1 MDKFIFNSIIRISDI
16 ITVLFLLAISF
27 GDEIEYFYVHP
38 VRSMLLL
45 SIGSII
51 IVIGFIF
58 RLLKETDYYGK

>member
-16 ITVLFLLAISF
+16 VTVLFLFSISF

-38 VRSMLLL
+38 VRSMLLF

-51 IVIGFIF
+51 IVIGVIF
-58 RLLKETDYYGK
+58 RLLKETEN

>member
-1 MDKFIFNSIIRISDI
+1 MEKFVFNSIIRISDI

-27 GDEIEYFYVHP
+27 GDEIEYFSVHP

-51 IVIGFIF
+51 IVIGVIF